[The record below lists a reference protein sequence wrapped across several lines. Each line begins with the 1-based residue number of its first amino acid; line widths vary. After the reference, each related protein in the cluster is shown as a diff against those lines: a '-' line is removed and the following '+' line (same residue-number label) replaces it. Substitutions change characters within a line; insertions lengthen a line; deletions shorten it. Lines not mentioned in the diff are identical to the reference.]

1 MKGGQDNMKKFLTY
15 SFYTI
20 SIFSLVYF
28 IIKYYHE
35 EFLLFK
41 ENDILGWTILTV
53 IILATLI
60 IGIVNNRKI
69 SIIQSQNK
77 ALVKI
82 INKVLERQ
90 DSVCDEILET
100 LQNSRE
106 IELDIF
112 NRIKNK
118 GD

>member
-1 MKGGQDNMKKFLTY
+1 MKNNQ
-15 SFYTI
+15 
-20 SIFSLVYF
+20 
-28 IIKYYHE
+28 E
-35 EFLLFK
+35 
-41 ENDILGWTILTV
+41 ILEV
-53 IILATLI
+53 
-60 IGIVNNRKI
+60 K
-69 SIIQSQNK
+69 SQNRE
-77 ALVKI
+77 LVKI